1 MATLHTIDIEAGEL
15 TYDSSLTV
23 GQVKRMS
30 NAEGSIEAVIE
41 VLAEVVT
48 DWPFEGDPSEEASWD
63 DLTIPEFSEVAT
75 AITEGLGKELG

>member
-1 MATLHTIDIEAGEL
+1 VATLHTIDIEAGEL

-48 DWPFEGDPSEEASWD
+48 DWPFEGDEFAKGEDLEA
-63 DLTIPEFSEVAT
+63 
-75 AITEGLGKELG
+75 LGFVQVG